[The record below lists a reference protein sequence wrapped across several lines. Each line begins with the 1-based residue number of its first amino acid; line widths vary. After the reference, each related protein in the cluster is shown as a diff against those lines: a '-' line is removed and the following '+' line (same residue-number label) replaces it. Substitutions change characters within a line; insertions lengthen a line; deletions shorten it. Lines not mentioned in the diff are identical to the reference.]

1 MSLPRKQLRRVA
13 GFDLRYREDQVQ
25 TITAGLR
32 QILLTGFISMGR
44 NVAEFEG
51 LWADY
56 CGVKYAVGTAN
67 GTCALEIILRAIDVK
82 GKTVVVPSHTFIA
95 TAVAAIHAGAKVIF
109 ADCQREN
116 FQMDPNDLR
125 RKIREDTKAVVLV
138 HMSGII
144 SPHFD
149 EIKGICEQ
157 RGVALVEDAAHA
169 HGATIDGRKAGS
181 LGLAG
186 SFSFFSTK
194 VLTTGEGGMIVTD
207 DEAIYRRA
215 LAFRDHGR
223 FGPEP
228 NLHHD
233 IGYNWRPSELNAVLG
248 VAQMRRADKIVQRRR
263 DIARRYDEKLEA
275 RKIPGIK
282 LLKIPGRVQSSYYKY
297 VIYLE
302 PPLQRDV
309 LKRRL
314 KEDHGVS
321 LPGDLYDRPCHSQPL
336 FGSHPETVVAQRGD
350 SFPETDYVVSN
361 HVCLPLYF
369 DLTDEEVDN
378 VVDAMQDAVLSISAP

>member
-1 MSLPRKQLRRVA
+1 MDPPGKQVKRVA
-13 GFDLRYREDQVQ
+13 GFDLRYPEDEVE
-25 TITAGLR
+25 TIIAGLR
-32 QILLTGFISMGR
+32 QLLQSGFISMGR
-44 NVAEFEG
+44 NVAEFER
-51 LWADY
+51 LWAEF

-67 GTCALEIILRAIDVK
+67 GTSALEIILRAIDVK

-95 TAVAAIHAGAKVIF
+95 TAVAAIHAGARVIF
-109 ADCQREN
+109 VDCQREN
-116 FQMDPNDLR
+116 FQLDPKDLR

-149 EIKGICEQ
+149 EIKSICEQ
-157 RGVALVEDAAHA
+157 TGVALVEDAAHA
-169 HGATIDGRKAGS
+169 HGATIDGRKAGA
-181 LGLAG
+181 LGVAG

-207 DEAIYRRA
+207 DEAIYQRA

-223 FGPEP
+223 FGAEP
-228 NLHHD
+228 NLHDD

-248 VAQMRRADKIVQRRR
+248 VAQMRRAGEILERRR
-263 DIARRYDEKLEA
+263 AIARRYDEKLQA
-275 RKIPGIK
+275 REIPGIK
-282 LLKIPGRVQSSYYKY
+282 LLKIPGRIQSSYYKY

-314 KEDHGVS
+314 KKDYGVS
-321 LPGDLYDRPCHSQPL
+321 LAGDLYDRPCHSQPL
-336 FGSHPETVVAQRGD
+336 FARHPETVVAQRAD
-350 SFPETDYVVSN
+350 RFPETDYVVAN

-369 DLTDEEVDN
+369 DLTDAEVDH
-378 VVDAMQDAVLSISAP
+378 VVDALQDAVLSISSH

>member
-1 MSLPRKQLRRVA
+1 
-13 GFDLRYREDQVQ
+13 
-25 TITAGLR
+25 
-32 QILLTGFISMGR
+32 MGR
-44 NVAEFEG
+44 NVAEFER
-51 LWADY
+51 LWAEF

-67 GTCALEIILRAIDVK
+67 GTSALEIILRAIDVK

-95 TAVAAIHAGAKVIF
+95 TAVAAIHAGARVIF
-109 ADCQREN
+109 VDCQREN
-116 FQMDPNDLR
+116 FQLDPKDLR

-149 EIKGICEQ
+149 EIQSICQ
-157 RGVALVEDAAHA
+157 QSGVALVEDAAHA

-207 DEAIYRRA
+207 DEAIYQRA
-215 LAFRDHGR
+215 LGFRDHGR
-223 FGPEP
+223 FGAQP
-228 NLHHD
+228 NLHDD

-248 VAQMRRADKIVQRRR
+248 LVQMRRADDIVERRR
-263 DIARRYDEKLEA
+263 AIARRYDEKLGA

-282 LLKIPGRVQSSYYKY
+282 LLKIPSQIQSSYYKY

-302 PPLQRDV
+302 PPLQRHL
-309 LKRRL
+309 LKRKL

-321 LPGDLYDRPCHSQPL
+321 LGGDLYDRPCHSQPL
-336 FGSHPETVVAQRGD
+336 FARHPETVVAQPGD

-369 DLTDEEVDN
+369 DLTDEEVDY
-378 VVDAMQDAVLSISAP
+378 VVDALQAAVLSISSR

>member
-1 MSLPRKQLRRVA
+1 MDPPGKQVKRVA
-13 GFDLRYREDQVQ
+13 GFDLRYPEDEVE
-25 TITAGLR
+25 TIIVGLR
-32 QILLTGFISMGR
+32 QLLQTGFISMGR
-44 NVAEFEG
+44 NVAEFER
-51 LWADY
+51 LWAEF

-67 GTCALEIILRAIDVK
+67 GTSALEIILRAIDVK

-95 TAVAAIHAGAKVIF
+95 TAVAAIHAGARVIF
-109 ADCQREN
+109 VDCQREN
-116 FQMDPNDLR
+116 FQLDPKDLR

-149 EIKGICEQ
+149 EIKSICEQ
-157 RGVALVEDAAHA
+157 TGVALVEDAAHA
-169 HGATIDGRKAGS
+169 HGATIDGRKAGA
-181 LGLAG
+181 LGVAG

-207 DEAIYRRA
+207 DEAVYQRA

-223 FGPEP
+223 FGAEP
-228 NLHHD
+228 NLHDD

-248 VAQMRRADKIVQRRR
+248 VAQMRRAGEILERRR
-263 DIARRYDEKLEA
+263 AIARRYDQKLQA
-275 RKIPGIK
+275 RGIPGIK
-282 LLKIPGRVQSSYYKY
+282 LLKIPGRIQSSYYKY

-314 KEDHGVS
+314 KEDYGVS
-321 LPGDLYDRPCHSQPL
+321 LAGDLYDRPCHLQL
-336 FGSHPETVVAQRGD
+336 LVARHPETVVAQRGD
-350 SFPETDYVVSN
+350 RFPETDYVVAN

-369 DLTDEEVDN
+369 DLTDAEVDH
-378 VVDAMQDAVLSISAP
+378 VVDALQDAVLSILSH

>member
-1 MSLPRKQLRRVA
+1 MSLPRKQLTRVA
-13 GFDLRYREDQVQ
+13 GFDLRYPENEVQ

-32 QILLTGFISMGR
+32 QILQTGFISMGR
-44 NVAEFEG
+44 NVAEFER
-51 LWADY
+51 LWAEY

-109 ADCQREN
+109 VDCQREN
-116 FQMDPNDLR
+116 FQIDPQDLR

-149 EIKGICEQ
+149 EIKSICEQ
-157 RGVALVEDAAHA
+157 RGIPLVEDAAHA

-194 VLTTGEGGMIVTD
+194 VLTTGEGGMIATD
-207 DEAIYRRA
+207 DEATYQRA

-223 FGPEP
+223 FGAEP
-228 NLHHD
+228 NLHDD

-248 VAQMRRADKIVQRRR
+248 VAQMRRADEIVQRRR
-263 DIARRYDEKLEA
+263 DIARRYDENLGA
-275 RKIPGIK
+275 RKIPRIK
-282 LLKIPGRVQSSYYKY
+282 LLKIPSQIQSSYYKY

-302 PPLQRDV
+302 RPLQRNL
-309 LKRRL
+309 LKRKL

-321 LPGDLYDRPCHSQPL
+321 LGGDLYDRPCHSQPL
-336 FGSHPETVVAQRGD
+336 FARHPETVVAQPGD

-369 DLTDEEVDN
+369 DLTDEEVDY
-378 VVDAMQDAVLSISAP
+378 VVDALQGAVLSISSR

>member
-67 GTCALEIILRAIDVK
+67 GTSALEIILREIDSK
-82 GKTVVVPSHTFIA
+82 GKTVVAPSHTFIA
-95 TAVAAIHAGAKVIF
+95 TAVAAIHAGARVIF
-109 ADCQREN
+109 VDCQREN
-116 FQMDPNDLR
+116 FQLDPKDLR

-149 EIKGICEQ
+149 EIKKICEQ
-157 RGVALVEDAAHA
+157 TGVALVEDAAHA
-169 HGATIDGRKAGS
+169 HGATIDRRKAGA
-181 LGLAG
+181 LGVAG

-207 DEAIYRRA
+207 DEAIYQRA

-223 FGPEP
+223 FGAEP
-228 NLHHD
+228 NLHDD

-248 VAQMRRADKIVQRRR
+248 LAQMRRAGEIVERRR
-263 DIARRYDEKLEA
+263 AIARRYDEKLQA
-275 RKIPGIK
+275 REIPGIK
-282 LLKIPGRVQSSYYKY
+282 LLNIPGRIQSSYYKY

-309 LKRRL
+309 
-314 KEDHGVS
+314 
-321 LPGDLYDRPCHSQPL
+321 
-336 FGSHPETVVAQRGD
+336 
-350 SFPETDYVVSN
+350 
-361 HVCLPLYF
+361 
-369 DLTDEEVDN
+369 
-378 VVDAMQDAVLSISAP
+378 

>member
-1 MSLPRKQLRRVA
+1 MDPPGKQAKRVA
-13 GFDLRYREDQVQ
+13 GFDLRYPEDEVE
-25 TITAGLR
+25 TIIVGLK
-32 QILLTGFISMGR
+32 QLLQTGFISMGR
-44 NVAEFEG
+44 NVAEFER
-51 LWADY
+51 LWAEF

-67 GTCALEIILRAIDVK
+67 GTSALEIILRAIDVK

-95 TAVAAIHAGAKVIF
+95 TAVAAIHAGARVIF
-109 ADCQREN
+109 VDCQREN
-116 FQMDPNDLR
+116 FQLDPKDLR

-149 EIKGICEQ
+149 EIKSICEQ
-157 RGVALVEDAAHA
+157 TGVALVEDAAHA
-169 HGATIDGRKAGS
+169 HGATIDGRKAGA
-181 LGLAG
+181 LGVAG

-207 DEAIYRRA
+207 DEAVYQRA

-223 FGPEP
+223 FGAEP
-228 NLHHD
+228 NLHDD

-248 VAQMRRADKIVQRRR
+248 LAQMRRAGEILERRR
-263 DIARRYDEKLEA
+263 AIARRYDQKLQA
-275 RKIPGIK
+275 RGIPGIK
-282 LLKIPGRVQSSYYKY
+282 LLKIPGRIQSSYYKY

-314 KEDHGVS
+314 KEDYGVS
-321 LPGDLYDRPCHSQPL
+321 LAGDLYDRPCHSQPL
-336 FGSHPETVVAQRGD
+336 FARHPETVVAQRGD
-350 SFPETDYVVSN
+350 RFPETDYVVAN

-369 DLTDEEVDN
+369 DLTDAEVDH
-378 VVDAMQDAVLSISAP
+378 VVDALQDAVLSILSH

>member
-1 MSLPRKQLRRVA
+1 VSLPQKQVKRIA
-13 GFDLRYREDQVQ
+13 GFDLRYPEDEVD
-25 TITAGLR
+25 TIIAGLR
-32 QILLTGFISMGR
+32 QILQTGFISMGR
-44 NVAEFEG
+44 NVAKFER
-51 LWADY
+51 LWAEF
-56 CGVKYAVGTAN
+56 CGVKYAIGTAN
-67 GTCALEIILRAIDVK
+67 GTSALEIILRAIDVK

-95 TAVAAIHAGAKVIF
+95 TAVAAIHAGARVIF
-109 ADCQREN
+109 VDCQREN
-116 FQMDPNDLR
+116 FQLDPKDLR

-149 EIKGICEQ
+149 EIKSICDQ
-157 RGVALVEDAAHA
+157 TGVALVEDAAHA
-169 HGATIDGRKAGS
+169 HGATIDGRKAGA
-181 LGLAG
+181 LGLAA

-207 DEAIYRRA
+207 DEAIYQRA

-223 FGPEP
+223 FGAEP
-228 NLHHD
+228 NLHDD

-248 VAQMRRADKIVQRRR
+248 LAQMRRAGEIVERRR
-263 DIARRYDEKLEA
+263 AIARRYDQKLQA
-275 RKIPGIK
+275 REIPGIK
-282 LLKIPGRVQSSYYKY
+282 LLAIPGRIQSSYYKY

-314 KEDHGVS
+314 KEDYGVS
-321 LPGDLYDRPCHSQPL
+321 LGGDLYDRPCHSQPL
-336 FGSHPETVVAQRGD
+336 FARHPETVVAQRAD
-350 SFPETDYVVSN
+350 RFPETDYVVSN

-369 DLTDEEVDN
+369 DLTDAQVDH
-378 VVDAMQDAVLSISAP
+378 VVDALQDAVLSIPSH

>member
-1 MSLPRKQLRRVA
+1 MDPPGKQVKRVA
-13 GFDLRYREDQVQ
+13 GFDLRYPEDEVEN
-25 TITAGLR
+25 IIVGLR
-32 QILLTGFISMGR
+32 QLLQTGFISMGR
-44 NVAEFEG
+44 NVAEFER
-51 LWADY
+51 LWAEF

-67 GTCALEIILRAIDVK
+67 GTSALEIILRAIDVK

-95 TAVAAIHAGAKVIF
+95 TAVAAIHAGARVIF
-109 ADCQREN
+109 VDCQREN
-116 FQMDPNDLR
+116 FQLDPKDLR

-149 EIKGICEQ
+149 EIKSICEQ
-157 RGVALVEDAAHA
+157 TGVALIEDAAHA
-169 HGATIDGRKAGS
+169 HGATIDGRKAGA
-181 LGLAG
+181 LGVAG

-207 DEAIYRRA
+207 DEAIYQRA

-223 FGPEP
+223 FGAEP
-228 NLHHD
+228 NLHDD

-248 VAQMRRADKIVQRRR
+248 VAQMRRAGEIVERRR
-263 DIARRYDEKLEA
+263 AIARRYDEKLQA
-275 RKIPGIK
+275 REIPGIE
-282 LLKIPGRVQSSYYKY
+282 LLKIPGRIQSSYYKY

-314 KEDHGVS
+314 KEDYEVS
-321 LPGDLYDRPCHSQPL
+321 LAGDLYDRPCHSQPL
-336 FGSHPETVVAQRGD
+336 FARHPETVVAQRAD
-350 SFPETDYVVSN
+350 RFPETDYVVAN

-369 DLTDEEVDN
+369 DLTDAEVDH
-378 VVDAMQDAVLSISAP
+378 VVDALQDAVLSISSH

>member
-1 MSLPRKQLRRVA
+1 MDPPGKQVKRVA
-13 GFDLRYREDQVQ
+13 GFDLRYPEDEVE
-25 TITAGLR
+25 TIIVGLR
-32 QILLTGFISMGR
+32 QLLQTGFISMGR
-44 NVAEFEG
+44 NVAEFER
-51 LWADY
+51 LWAEF

-67 GTCALEIILRAIDVK
+67 GTSALEIILRAIDVK

-109 ADCQREN
+109 VDCQREN
-116 FQMDPNDLR
+116 FQLDPKDLR
-125 RKIREDTKAVVLV
+125 RKIRQDTKAVVLV

-149 EIKGICEQ
+149 EIKSICEQ
-157 RGVALVEDAAHA
+157 AGVALVEDAAHA
-169 HGATIDGRKAGS
+169 HGATIDGRKAGA
-181 LGLAG
+181 LGVAG

-207 DEAIYRRA
+207 DEAIYQRA

-223 FGPEP
+223 FGAEP
-228 NLHHD
+228 NLHDD

-248 VAQMRRADKIVQRRR
+248 LAQMRRAGEIVERRWA
-263 DIARRYDEKLEA
+263 IARRYDEKLQA
-275 RKIPGIK
+275 REIPGVR
-282 LLKIPGRVQSSYYKY
+282 LLKIPGRIRSSYYKY

-302 PPLQRDV
+302 PPLKRDM

-321 LPGDLYDRPCHSQPL
+321 LGGDLYDRPCHSQPL
-336 FGSHPETVVAQRGD
+336 FVRHPETVVAQRGD
-350 SFPETDYVVSN
+350 RFPETDYVVAN

-369 DLTDEEVDN
+369 DLTDAEVDH
-378 VVDAMQDAVLSISAP
+378 VVDALQDAVLSILSH

>member
-1 MSLPRKQLRRVA
+1 MDPPGKQVKRVA
-13 GFDLRYREDQVQ
+13 GFDLRYPEDEVE
-25 TITAGLR
+25 TIIVGLR
-32 QILLTGFISMGR
+32 QLLQTGFISMGR
-44 NVAEFEG
+44 NVAEFER
-51 LWADY
+51 LWAEF

-67 GTCALEIILRAIDVK
+67 GTSALEIILRAIDVK

-95 TAVAAIHAGAKVIF
+95 TAVAAIHAGARVIF
-109 ADCQREN
+109 VDCQRDN
-116 FQMDPNDLR
+116 FQLDPKDLR
-125 RKIREDTKAVVLV
+125 RKIRQDTKAVVLV

-149 EIKGICEQ
+149 EIKSICEQ
-157 RGVALVEDAAHA
+157 HGIPLVEDAAHA
-169 HGATIDGRKAGS
+169 HGATIDGRKAGA
-181 LGLAG
+181 LGVAG

-207 DEAIYRRA
+207 DEAIYQRA

-223 FGPEP
+223 FGAEP
-228 NLHHD
+228 NLHDD

-248 VAQMRRADKIVQRRR
+248 VAQMRRVGEIVERRR
-263 DIARRYDEKLEA
+263 AIARRYDEKLQA
-275 RKIPGIK
+275 REIPGVR
-282 LLKIPGRVQSSYYKY
+282 LLKIPGRIQSSYYKY

-314 KEDHGVS
+314 KEDYGVS
-321 LPGDLYDRPCHSQPL
+321 LAGDLYDRPCHSQPL
-336 FGSHPETVVAQRGD
+336 FARHPETVVAQRAD
-350 SFPETDYVVSN
+350 RFPETDYVVAN

-369 DLTDEEVDN
+369 DLTDAEVDH
-378 VVDAMQDAVLSISAP
+378 VVDALQDAVLSILSH

>member
-1 MSLPRKQLRRVA
+1 MDPPGKQVKRVA
-13 GFDLRYREDQVQ
+13 GFDLRYPEDEVE
-25 TITAGLR
+25 TIIAGLR
-32 QILLTGFISMGR
+32 QLLQTGFISMGR
-44 NVAEFEG
+44 NVAEFER
-51 LWADY
+51 LWAEF

-67 GTCALEIILRAIDVK
+67 GTSALEIILRAIDVK

-95 TAVAAIHAGAKVIF
+95 TAVAAIHAGARVIF
-109 ADCQREN
+109 VDCQREN
-116 FQMDPNDLR
+116 FQLDPKDLR

-149 EIKGICEQ
+149 EIKSICEQ
-157 RGVALVEDAAHA
+157 TGVALVEDAAHA
-169 HGATIDGRKAGS
+169 HGATIDGRKAGA
-181 LGLAG
+181 LGVAG

-207 DEAIYRRA
+207 DEAIYQRA
-215 LAFRDHGR
+215 LAFRDQGR
-223 FGPEP
+223 FGAEP
-228 NLHHD
+228 NLHDD

-248 VAQMRRADKIVQRRR
+248 VAQMRRAGEILERRR
-263 DIARRYDEKLEA
+263 AIARRYDEKLQA
-275 RKIPGIK
+275 REIPGVR
-282 LLKIPGRVQSSYYKY
+282 LLNIPGRIQSSYYKY

-314 KEDHGVS
+314 KEDYGVS
-321 LPGDLYDRPCHSQPL
+321 LAGDLYDRPCHSQPL
-336 FGSHPETVVAQRGD
+336 FARHPETVVAQRAD
-350 SFPETDYVVSN
+350 RFPETDYVVAN

-369 DLTDEEVDN
+369 DLTDAEVDH
-378 VVDAMQDAVLSISAP
+378 VVDALQDAVLSISSH

>member
-1 MSLPRKQLRRVA
+1 MDPPGKQVKRVA
-13 GFDLRYREDQVQ
+13 GFDLRYPEDEVEN
-25 TITAGLR
+25 IIVGLR
-32 QILLTGFISMGR
+32 QLLQTGFISMGR
-44 NVAEFEG
+44 NVAEFER
-51 LWADY
+51 LWAEF

-67 GTCALEIILRAIDVK
+67 GTSALEIILRAIDVK

-95 TAVAAIHAGAKVIF
+95 TAVAAIHAGARVIF
-109 ADCQREN
+109 VDCQREN
-116 FQMDPNDLR
+116 FQLDPKDLR

-149 EIKGICEQ
+149 EIKSICEQ
-157 RGVALVEDAAHA
+157 TGVALVEDAAHA
-169 HGATIDGRKAGS
+169 HGATIDGRKAGA
-181 LGLAG
+181 LGVAG

-207 DEAIYRRA
+207 DEAIYQRA
-215 LAFRDHGR
+215 LAFRDQGR
-223 FGPEP
+223 FGAEP
-228 NLHHD
+228 NLHDD

-248 VAQMRRADKIVQRRR
+248 VAQMRRAGEILERRR
-263 DIARRYDEKLEA
+263 AIARRYDEKLQA
-275 RKIPGIK
+275 REIPGVR
-282 LLKIPGRVQSSYYKY
+282 LLKIPGRIQSSYYKY

-314 KEDHGVS
+314 KEDYEVS
-321 LPGDLYDRPCHSQPL
+321 LAGDLYDRPCHSQPL
-336 FGSHPETVVAQRGD
+336 FARHPETVVAQRAD
-350 SFPETDYVVSN
+350 RFPETDYVVAN

-369 DLTDEEVDN
+369 DLTDAEVDH
-378 VVDAMQDAVLSISAP
+378 VVDALQDMVLSISSH

>member
-1 MSLPRKQLRRVA
+1 MSLPRKRLRRIA
-13 GFDLRYREDQVQ
+13 GFDLRYSEDEVQ
-25 TITAGLR
+25 TIIARLR
-32 QILLTGFISMGR
+32 QTLQTGFISMGR
-44 NVAEFEG
+44 NVAEFER
-51 LWADY
+51 LWAEF

-67 GTCALEIILRAIDVK
+67 GTSALEIILRAIDVK

-95 TAVAAIHAGAKVIF
+95 TAVAAIHAGARVIF
-109 ADCQREN
+109 VDCQREN
-116 FQMDPNDLR
+116 FQLDPKDLR

-149 EIKGICEQ
+149 EIQSICQ
-157 RGVALVEDAAHA
+157 QSGVALVEDAAHA

-207 DEAIYRRA
+207 DEAIYQRA
-215 LAFRDHGR
+215 LGFRDHGR
-223 FGPEP
+223 FGAQP
-228 NLHHD
+228 NLHDD

-248 VAQMRRADKIVQRRR
+248 LVQMRRADDIVERRR
-263 DIARRYDEKLEA
+263 AIARRYDEKLGA

-282 LLKIPGRVQSSYYKY
+282 LLKIPSQIQSSYYKY

-302 PPLQRDV
+302 PPLQRHL
-309 LKRRL
+309 LKRKL

-321 LPGDLYDRPCHSQPL
+321 LGGDLYDRPCHSQPL
-336 FGSHPETVVAQRGD
+336 FARHPETVVAQPGD

-369 DLTDEEVDN
+369 DLTDEEVDY
-378 VVDAMQDAVLSISAP
+378 VVDALQAAVLPISSR

>member
-1 MSLPRKQLRRVA
+1 
-13 GFDLRYREDQVQ
+13 
-25 TITAGLR
+25 
-32 QILLTGFISMGR
+32 
-44 NVAEFEG
+44 
-51 LWADY
+51 
-56 CGVKYAVGTAN
+56 VKYAVGTAN
-67 GTCALEIILRAIDVK
+67 GTSALEIILRAIDVK

-95 TAVAAIHAGAKVIF
+95 TAVAAIHAGARVIF
-109 ADCQREN
+109 VDCQREN
-116 FQMDPNDLR
+116 FQIDPEDLR

-149 EIKGICEQ
+149 EIKSICEQ
-157 RGVALVEDAAHA
+157 SGVALIEDAAHA

-207 DEAIYRRA
+207 DEAIYQRA

-223 FGPEP
+223 FGAEP
-228 NLHHD
+228 NLHDD

-248 VAQMRRADKIVQRRR
+248 LVQMRRADDIVERRR
-263 DIARRYDEKLEA
+263 AIARRYDEKLET

-282 LLKIPGRVQSSYYKY
+282 LLKIPGHIQSSYYKY

-302 PPLQRDV
+302 PPLQRDL
-309 LKRRL
+309 LKRKL
-314 KEDHGVS
+314 KEDHAVS
-321 LPGDLYDRPCHSQPL
+321 LGGDLYDRPCHSQPL
-336 FGSHPETVVAQRGD
+336 FARHPETVVAQRGD

-369 DLTDEEVDN
+369 DLTDEEVDY
-378 VVDAMQDAVLSISAP
+378 VVDALQGAVLSISSR